1 MKNIYSTTQEQDQLL
16 DTRIAPRMLKVVE
29 VGDFWAKRT
38 MPSIRLQGKWMQ
50 RAGIL
55 PNRHVRITN
64 PEPGVLLI
72 RLQETPISDQNHLNQ
87 THQQI
92 LKEE

>member
-1 MKNIYSTTQEQDQLL
+1 V
-16 DTRIAPRMLKVVE
+16 LKVVE
-29 VGDFWAKRT
+29 IGDFWAKHT

-72 RLQETPISDQNHLNQ
+72 QLQEVQISDPMAQMHLSKPRDQSYERN
-87 THQQI
+87 
-92 LKEE
+92 EYE